1 MIRYG
6 IGGYLCF
13 AHLVLVR
20 GLELIQTLLSE
31 DDPKSI

>member
-6 IGGYLCF
+6 IGGYLYF
-13 AHLVLVR
+13 ARLVLAR
-20 GLELIQTLLSE
+20 GLGLIQTLLSE